1 MTIFPSWS
9 HLCEGVAKFYGVH
22 THISRLCACQRL
34 ISLFELVSRLSLD
47 WLVPQ
52 CQYMNSP
59 NTQARCPVEQDTA
72 VYFHAVC
79 YSCHN
84 VDLFAQQLHVVWTE
98 TCQASV
104 WNPQCNFAWHQCE
117 SRGMFPVLLLGLI
130 AFVDTR
136 NPKAHHFLRCLCC
149 WTRVYNNFLPAFC
162 NTRLLFNIRCTQG
175 MTEGLFNAHAK
186 NA

>member
-117 SRGMFPVLLLGLI
+117 SRGMFPVLLLDLI
-130 AFVDTR
+130 ALLIQGIPRRITSCVAFVAGHVSTTTFFRRSVTLVCCSISDA
-136 NPKAHHFLRCLCC
+136 PK
-149 WTRVYNNFLPAFC
+149 
-162 NTRLLFNIRCTQG
+162 
-175 MTEGLFNAHAK
+175 E
-186 NA
+186 